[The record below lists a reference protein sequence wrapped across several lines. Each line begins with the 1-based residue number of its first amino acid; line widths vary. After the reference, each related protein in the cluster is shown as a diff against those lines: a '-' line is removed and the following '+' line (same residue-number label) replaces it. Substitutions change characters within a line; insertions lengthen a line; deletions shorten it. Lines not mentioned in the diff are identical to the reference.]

1 MFSLPRPI
9 KFSLSLVIACL
20 SVLIFSTF
28 SQSLNIQEVPNPQQE
43 YGGWVTDMANVLSDS
58 SEAELNQM
66 ISQLEATNGT
76 EIAVVTVPETAPAA
90 TPKEFATEL
99 FNYWGI
105 GKQGLNN
112 GVLFLTSIGDRRVE
126 IDTGYGIPDL
136 LPDSDVA
143 SIIEREIIPYF
154 QEGNMEAG
162 IVGGTKALVS
172 VLQEATFA
180 DNPTTQ
186 GDTKTLANSSAIIVV
201 VVMIVVA
208 ILAVVVL
215 AMIGNSRKGI

>member
-215 AMIGNSRKGI
+215 AMIGNSRKG